1 MPFYLPIFETN
12 LQGNASQ
19 LQFKGYMST
28 DERLSLATVG
38 QLVCCIQ
45 GTEVSVQ
52 DLVTSCIVYEVV
64 I

>member
-1 MPFYLPIFETN
+1 MLVYLPIFVTN
-12 LQGNASQ
+12 LQGNGSQ

-45 GTEVSVQ
+45 GTEVSVK